1 MILVCLIILAV
12 SMMYL
17 FLAERIS
24 KYINLLIV
32 QGILLFIVA
41 FINLIEINTL
51 GLIMILLETLLVKAV
66 IIPRFLNKL
75 RKTNKLKRLDE
86 SKIPTFYSIIIMTI
100 IIIISFIAGY
110 FVKNQ
115 FIQLK
120 FFTVA
125 ISTVMGGI
133 FFIIIHKNIFNH
145 IVGFLIIENGA
156 FLLSLAVGGEFPFLV
171 SLAVLID
178 LLIAVLIIGVFVNKI
193 GDTFEE
199 LSITSLTHIKD

>member
-1 MILVCLIILAV
+1 MILVCLIIFAASLI
-12 SMMYL
+12 YL

-24 KYINLLIV
+24 KYINLLMM
-32 QGILLFIVA
+32 QGALLFIVA
-41 FINLIEINTL
+41 FINLIEINVL
-51 GLIMILLETLLVKAV
+51 GLIMILLETLLVKALV
-66 IIPRFLNKL
+66 IPLFLDKIRHAN
-75 RKTNKLKRLDE
+75 NLKRLDE
-86 SKIPTFYSIIIMTI
+86 SKMPPFYSILIMTA
-100 IIIISFIAGY
+100 IIIISFVAGY

-125 ISTVMGGI
+125 ISTVIGGI
-133 FFIIIHKNIFNH
+133 YFIIIHKNIFNH

-178 LLIAVLIIGVFVNKI
+178 VLIAVLIIGVFVNKI
-193 GDTFEE
+193 GDKFEDMT
-199 LSITSLTHIKD
+199 ITSLTHIKD